1 MRARYQK
8 PAGGREWG
16 LIMLRRVA
24 AIVLGFVMS
33 TQGAFAAPES
43 EKTGLTIGGRDYLGF
58 GSLFVNDLLGD
69 GKDRWRTAS
78 YGTSR
83 FWGYGW
89 NGQLP
94 TAPGDLLEL
103 RIGGEILS
111 PASLTKHMPMDR
123 PWAGMLSA
131 GVHTQF
137 QRRSTEFSF
146 GGDILALGPQTRL
159 DRLQGAIHDLFD
171 FPGPSDEVRANQI
184 PNKWLVRFV
193 GEAGREFALGSQ
205 ASLRP
210 FVEARLGD
218 ENLVRAGVDLTL
230 GQFGQG
236 ALMSRD
242 WVTGNRYRS
251 GPNQEKGMSFVVGAD
266 VAKVFSSVY
275 LPEDR
280 GYELTDLRTRL
291 RAGVH
296 WQGKKHHLFY
306 GVTYLSEEFEMQYE
320 GQLVGAIRLSFRF

>member
-1 MRARYQK
+1 MLRRIAAFMLGVVLSAQGGTAAPEAEK
-8 PAGGREWG
+8 SSWEIGGRE
-16 LIMLRRVA
+16 
-24 AIVLGFVMS
+24 
-33 TQGAFAAPES
+33 
-43 EKTGLTIGGRDYLGF
+43 YLGF
-58 GSLFVNDLLGD
+58 GSMFVNDLLGD
-69 GKDRWRTAS
+69 GKDRWRTGS

-94 TAPGDLLEL
+94 AAPGDLIEL

-131 GVHTQF
+131 GLHTQF
-137 QRRSTEFSF
+137 QRQSTEFSM
-146 GGDILALGPQTRL
+146 GGDILALGPQTGL
-159 DRLQGAIHDLFD
+159 DHLQGAIHDLFG

-184 PNKWLVRFV
+184 PNKWMVRFV
-193 GEAGREFALGSQ
+193 GEAGRDFELGGQ

-210 FVEARLGD
+210 FVETRLGD
-218 ENLVRAGVDLTL
+218 ENLVRAGVDFTL
-230 GQFGQG
+230 GQFGRG
-236 ALMSRD
+236 ELMSRD

-251 GPNQEKGMSFVVGAD
+251 GPNQEKGVSFVVGAD

-275 LPEDR
+275 LPKDR
-280 GYELTDLRTRL
+280 GYDLTDLRTRV

-306 GVTYLSEEFEMQYE
+306 GLTYLSEEFEMQYE
-320 GQLVGAIRLSFRF
+320 GQVVGAIRLDFHF